1 MTDED
6 GKHHAQ
12 PAMERWCS
20 VKLVAVRAGALRH
33 RSAKPACEQNVDS
46 AIPCE
51 DGEGDANYE
60 CDFTPL
66 PCKREWSIHLN
77 NGWRGCKL
85 RNV

>member
-12 PAMERWCS
+12 PSMERWCS
-20 VKLVAVRAGALRH
+20 VKLVARAGALRH

-46 AIPCE
+46 AIPWE

-66 PCKREWSIHLN
+66 PMRTGVE
-77 NGWRGCKL
+77 
-85 RNV
+85 